1 MTDLQLG
8 DDPLISG
15 FQDIRPLY
23 ILPDDPFLEEFLV
36 PAFAS
41 SLAVDCM
48 MGFFSSHVLSAL
60 APGLATF
67 INHSTG
73 TFRLVISPLIS
84 TEDYAAIREGTLT
97 ADDVA
102 RGYLEDLIVTEDLI
116 HRHTLKC
123 LAWLIR
129 TGRIDIRIAIMKD
142 ALFHPK
148 VWLFHM
154 KDDQCIAAHGSS
166 NLTSAGL
173 LKNVEQVSIAASWGS
188 KDQLYTVDTF
198 KDQFRRLWAGTDTNC
213 EVVALPVAIK
223 HNLLAT
229 YSSDAPPREQDLR
242 SLYAKVIAIPPEP
255 PELPL
260 NPKPVLSLPQGLN
273 FDKDPYAH
281 QGEAVRAWYNA
292 GYSGILEMATGSG
305 KTITSMI
312 CATQLFEHIGPLLIV
327 VAAPYKPLI
336 EQWCEEITP
345 FGITPLNLT
354 RAPGTNGRA
363 RALGTLRRRMRSGA
377 LDVAIVVVT
386 HNTLTSK
393 DFLQAIEE
401 FECPKLLIADEVHN
415 LGAPA
420 FVNDPPMFFNYRLG
434 LSATPVRQYDEDG
447 TAFLLDYFGS
457 VVFSYPLESAIG
469 NCLVEYDYFVH
480 PVELTLDE
488 MDQWHSLTSQIKQR
502 AWRQH
507 DDKPDAGLKILL
519 LKRRQVL
526 ENASSKIA
534 ILSQCL
540 DQEDV
545 RTLDHT
551 LMYTSD
557 KNPKQLQEVNSLL
570 NSRGILFH
578 QLTDKETSNRA
589 ETKQILQS
597 FQRGAIRILTA
608 KRVLDEGV
616 NIPEITKAYI
626 LASTTVERQWVQRRG
641 RLLRR
646 CEAINKT
653 YSTIHDFAVVPP
665 EGGDADSEAR
675 SVLKSELTRMQEFAK
690 LARNAGRSDGPLQV
704 INELVHMA
712 YLDT

>member
-1 MTDLQLG
+1 
-8 DDPLISG
+8 
-15 FQDIRPLY
+15 
-23 ILPDDPFLEEFLV
+23 
-36 PAFAS
+36 
-41 SLAVDCM
+41 
-48 MGFFSSHVLSAL
+48 
-60 APGLATF
+60 
-67 INHSTG
+67 
-73 TFRLVISPLIS
+73 
-84 TEDYAAIREGTLT
+84 
-97 ADDVA
+97 
-102 RGYLEDLIVTEDLI
+102 
-116 HRHTLKC
+116 
-123 LAWLIR
+123 
-129 TGRIDIRIAIMKD
+129 
-142 ALFHPK
+142 
-148 VWLFHM
+148 
-154 KDDQCIAAHGSS
+154 
-166 NLTSAGL
+166 
-173 LKNVEQVSIAASWGS
+173 
-188 KDQLYTVDTF
+188 
-198 KDQFRRLWAGTDTNC
+198 
-213 EVVALPVAIK
+213 
-223 HNLLAT
+223 
-229 YSSDAPPREQDLR
+229 
-242 SLYAKVIAIPPEP
+242 
-255 PELPL
+255 
-260 NPKPVLSLPQGLN
+260 
-273 FDKDPYAH
+273 
-281 QGEAVRAWYNA
+281 
-292 GYSGILEMATGSG
+292 MATGSG

-312 CATQLFEHIGPLLIV
+312 CATQLFENIGPLLIV

-345 FGITPLNLT
+345 FGITPLNMT
-354 RAPGTNGRA
+354 RAPGANGRA
-363 RALGTLRRRMRSGA
+363 RVLGTLRRRMRSGA

-386 HNTLTSK
+386 HDTLTNK
-393 DFLQAIEE
+393 DFLQAIEG

-415 LGAPA
+415 LGAPK

-457 VVFSYPLESAIG
+457 VVFSYPLELAIG

-488 MDQWHSLTSQIKQR
+488 MDQWHSLTSKIKQR

-507 DDKPDAGLKILL
+507 DDKPDAGLQILL

-545 RTLDHT
+545 RALDHT

-665 EGGDADSEAR
+665 EGRDADSEAR

-690 LARNAGRSDGPLQV
+690 AGPECWSLRRTSSGHQRTCTHGLLRHIGGNMPANMRKVAGIILEETRSVEPRCAGYREHLTDIIVDIIDAERQNRVKRTNVQQQV
-704 INELVHMA
+704 SEKLNSGGLF
-712 YLDT
+712 LWRQSQNTDNN